1 MSAVR
6 GCGSRVVGGVYA
18 EVKTGDEG
26 VPIEAFLVDP
36 PSPVDAQALGLTDK
50 GVRLVQLGDTWHVF
64 DIIGENY
71 YPNVAD
77 FVEEGRRMGVSRRLP
92 SNLDFSKIDPEKSR
106 LVLLHRQAIIMN
118 LDEAGFL
125 NLPHICPKGIERH
138 EAGMLDEM
146 CAGLWWHDLSSKHLD
161 ESQMREIKGGTHY
174 KAWARPKGSAK
185 PERALGIFMTL
196 PISNLTVIRGR
207 NEEENARVEKIY
219 EKVAGKSKLPVTME
233 EE

>member
-1 MSAVR
+1 MSTER

-71 YPNVAD
+71 YPYVAD

-106 LVLLHRQAIIMN
+106 LVLLHRRAIITN
-118 LDEAGFL
+118 VEEAGFL
-125 NLPHICPKGIERH
+125 NLSHICPKGIAGH
-138 EAGMLDEM
+138 EAGVLSEM
-146 CAGLWWHDLSSKHLD
+146 CAGLWWHDLSSKNLD
-161 ESQMREIKGGTHY
+161 TSQMREFKGGTHY
-174 KAWARPKGSAK
+174 KAWPRPKGSEK
-185 PERALGIFMTL
+185 PEHDLGIFMTL
-196 PISNLTVIRGR
+196 PISNLTVIKGR
-207 NEEENARVEKIY
+207 NAEENARVEKVY
-219 EKVAGKSKLPVTME
+219 KKVASQSKLTVNLE
-233 EE
+233 DE

>member
-1 MSAVR
+1 MSAIR

-26 VPIEAFLVDP
+26 IPIEAFLVDP

-64 DIIGENY
+64 DIVGEKH
-71 YPNVAD
+71 YPYVAD

-106 LVLLHRQAIIMN
+106 LVLLHRRAIISN
-118 LDEAGFL
+118 VEEAGFL
-125 NLPHICPKGIERH
+125 NLSHICPKGIEGH
-138 EAGMLDEM
+138 EAGVLSEM

-161 ESQMREIKGGTHY
+161 TSPMRELKNGARY
-174 KAWARPKGSAK
+174 KAWLRLKGSEK
-185 PERALGIFMTL
+185 PEHDLGIFMTL
-196 PISNLTVIRGR
+196 PISNLTIIRGR
-207 NEEENARVEKIY
+207 NAEENARVEKIY
-219 EKVAGKSKLPVTME
+219 ETVASKSKLPVTME

>member
-1 MSAVR
+1 MSAIR

-71 YPNVAD
+71 YPYVAD

-106 LVLLHRQAIIMN
+106 LVLLHRRAIITN
-118 LDEAGFL
+118 VEEAGFL
-125 NLPHICPKGIERH
+125 NLSHICPKGIAGH
-138 EAGMLDEM
+138 EAGVLSEM
-146 CAGLWWHDLSSKHLD
+146 CAGLWWHDLSSKNLD
-161 ESQMREIKGGTHY
+161 TSQMREFKGGTHY
-174 KAWARPKGSAK
+174 KAWPRPKGSEK
-185 PERALGIFMTL
+185 PEHDLGIFMTL
-196 PISNLTVIRGR
+196 PISNLTVIKGR
-207 NEEENARVEKIY
+207 NAEENARVEKVY
-219 EKVAGKSKLPVTME
+219 KKVASQSKLTVNLE
-233 EE
+233 DE

>member
-1 MSAVR
+1 MSAIR

-71 YPNVAD
+71 YPYVAD

-106 LVLLHRQAIIMN
+106 LVLLHRRAIITN
-118 LDEAGFL
+118 VEEAGFL
-125 NLPHICPKGIERH
+125 NLSHICPKGIAGH
-138 EAGMLDEM
+138 EAGVLSEM
-146 CAGLWWHDLSSKHLD
+146 CAGLWWHDLSSKNLD
-161 ESQMREIKGGTHY
+161 TSQMREFKGGTHY
-174 KAWARPKGSAK
+174 KAWPRPKGSEK
-185 PERALGIFMTL
+185 PEHD
-196 PISNLTVIRGR
+196 
-207 NEEENARVEKIY
+207 
-219 EKVAGKSKLPVTME
+219 
-233 EE
+233 

>member
-1 MSAVR
+1 MSAIR

-18 EVKTGDEG
+18 EVKQGDEG
-26 VPIEAFLVDP
+26 MPIEAFLVDP

-50 GVRLVQLGDTWHVF
+50 GVRLIQLGDTWHVF

-106 LVLLHRQAIIMN
+106 LVLLHRRAIISN
-118 LDEAGFL
+118 VEEAGFL
-125 NLPHICPKGIERH
+125 NLSHICPKGIAGH
-138 EAGMLDEM
+138 EAGILDEM

-161 ESQMREIKGGTHY
+161 TSQMRELKSGARY
-174 KAWARPKGSAK
+174 KAWLRPKGSEK
-185 PERALGIFMTL
+185 PEHDLGIFMTL
-196 PISNLTVIRGR
+196 PISNLAVIRGR
-207 NEEENARVEKIY
+207 NQAENDRVQKIY
-219 EKVAGKSKLPVTME
+219 EKVASQSKVSVNLE
-233 EE
+233 DE

>member
-1 MSAVR
+1 MSAIR

-36 PSPVDAQALGLTDK
+36 PSPVDVHALGLTNK
-50 GVRLVQLGDTWHVF
+50 GVRLVQLGNTWHVF

-106 LVLLHRQAIIMN
+106 LVLLHRRAIIMN

-125 NLPHICPKGIERH
+125 NLPHICPKGIAGH
-138 EAGMLDEM
+138 YAGMLDEM
-146 CAGLWWHDLSSKHLD
+146 CAGLWWHDLSSKELD
-161 ESQMREIKGGTHY
+161 TSQMREIKGGTRY
-174 KAWARPKGSAK
+174 KAWAHPIGSAK

-196 PISNLTVIRGR
+196 PISNLAVIRGR

-219 EKVAGKSKLPVTME
+219 DKVAGKSKLPVTLE